1 LKLCA
6 VDFTPERT
14 DVCDPSLAPIALLQP
29 RDERSEMSED
39 LPGKT
44 KCVAAVFHPPA
55 KGGKIQTAIL
65 GVMLV
70 LRRDY
75 DRVFRNKT
83 RTDKTQRSGWLRR
96 ETD

>member
-1 LKLCA
+1 VLSILPQNAQTFAIRHWHRSGC
-6 VDFTPERT
+6 FNQ
-14 DVCDPSLAPIALLQP
+14 APNSV
-29 RDERSEMSED
+29 RSEN
-39 LPGKT
+39 LAGKT
-44 KCVAAVFHPPA
+44 KCVAAAFHPSA